1 MQRLKPNIIFY
12 RSYKKFDEK
21 SFIEHLQ
28 NKNKNISISCND
40 PNVNYKS
47 ITENFLETTHKHAP
61 LKKKFIRGN
70 QAPFMNKDFQKAIYT
85 RTKPKSK
92 YWRDPSREKSMC
104 VNKAKKYNKLLK

>member
-21 SFIEHLQ
+21 SFIDHLQ

-40 PNVNYKS
+40 SNVNYKS
-47 ITENFLETTHKHAP
+47 ITEKHAP